1 MEKECSIICLV
12 YVQKL
17 LDRTGLALNKFNWKR
32 LIFITLVLGNKVW
45 DDESFENPN
54 FAQAFTVFSLREIAL
69 FEMTLLGL
77 IDYDVSVKNSEYAKQ
92 YFSLRTYSEERNR
105 SFPLKPLDVET
116 VRRLQ
121 GNADKAEQYLRE
133 AHNEALFKTL

>member
-12 YVQKL
+12 YIERLIEK
-17 LDRTGLALNKFNWKR
+17 TGFSVTARNWKR
-32 LIFITLVLGNKVW
+32 ILFITLVLANKVW
-45 DDESFENPN
+45 DDESYENVN
-54 FAQAFTVFSLREIAL
+54 FANVFTIFSLREINA

-77 IDYDVSVKNSEYAKQ
+77 IDYNVGVKNSEYAKY
-92 YFSLRTYSEERNR
+92 YFILRTYSEQRNR

-121 GNADKAEQYLRE
+121 SNANKAEGYLRE
-133 AHNEALFKTL
+133 IHKESLYKTL